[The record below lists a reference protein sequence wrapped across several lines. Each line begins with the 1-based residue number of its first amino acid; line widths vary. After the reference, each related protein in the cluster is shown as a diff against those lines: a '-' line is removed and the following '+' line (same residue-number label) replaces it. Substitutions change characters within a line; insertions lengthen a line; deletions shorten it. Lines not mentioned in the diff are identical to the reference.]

1 MDNEKRIEILQE
13 LRNDINDKCHNS
25 DIATQVDVLDY
36 VIKNLKR
43 PGKFSIQNVKNSD
56 EIIWITDSTFKG
68 AFAYWLYYMCPGHP
82 RKFETIMTKII
93 DVVDKQFNTVRMI
106 SMAYKDVES
115 WIKDIINNIPEILEL
130 NLTTNEYNNGIT
142 LETREN
148 KDVFV
153 ITSRYSVIPQ
163 GEDFVDISALI
174 GNITYSICKES
185 WIIEQESSIF
195 T

>member
-13 LRNDINDKCHNS
+13 LRNDINDTCHNS
-25 DIATQVDVLDY
+25 DMTTQVDVLDY

-43 PGKFSIQNVKNSD
+43 PGKFSMQNVKNSD
-56 EIIWITDSTFKG
+56 ETIWITDSTFKSV
-68 AFAYWLYYMCPGHP
+68 FAYWLYYMCPGHP

-93 DVVDKQFNTVRMI
+93 AVVDKQFTIGTLNTVRMI
-106 SMAYKDVES
+106 SMACKDVES

-130 NLTTNEYNNGIT
+130 NLTTNEYNNGVT

-148 KDVFV
+148 QDVV
-153 ITSRYSVIPQ
+153 VLTSRYSVIPQ

-185 WIIEQESSIF
+185 LDY
-195 T
+195 